1 MKFQNHFQNIFI
13 ILITITSI
21 TLATY
26 LWDYIK
32 LPITNINE
40 LGRGQYIDNNYN
52 QKNELLRYLCFIFL
66 PLTTFI
72 SFMVFFKKITIND
85 FLFKLQLPEKTT
97 LPENNFLI
105 YLKILIFIFLVFEFL
120 SLDFFFRA
128 IDLFHEG
135 DKLTPTFRNFSDGS
149 LWSESFLVI
158 GLFSDIY
165 NTRVFWELFNHESI
179 GLMRFSMMIYIF
191 LCKIFLVLIAFK
203 ISLISHLKTN
213 YRELFF
219 ITLSIIFISLIDYD
233 LDRQHGYKNIIYRE
247 LPILIFTYI
256 FVDFLLDRTNKFKS
270 IIILSP
276 LSVFSIMLSVDRGI
290 IFNFV
295 LISFFLFLFINHKYK
310 HLIYLICSVL
320 VCWISTY
327 FLLGDEFNHFW
338 HNSLYIISEI
348 NYIQG
353 IIHPTPF
360 SDQFGSSRATK
371 TIVIILL
378 SLMSSFYLFSKKEK
392 IFSINLKITLFF
404 FSILGFFGYFYAL
417 ARTDIIHIRESFG
430 FPIMFVSILSIFL
443 FFKFLSEK
451 QFVKLNH
458 KIFTFAVIIFTLL
471 TVPSF
476 MIDINLKK
484 TLNFNERL
492 TNYLYAEDKLF
503 LNDKDKE
510 FIVGAKKYL
519 EGVECFQN
527 FTNDVALNYLL
538 RKHNCSKHY
547 IVYALGSKKTQNELI
562 DSLKNIDIVI
572 AYTDK
577 IRSKDWHHLE
587 PNYKLW
593 IVKDYINKNYE
604 IIYKHG
610 ERVIL
615 KRKI

>member
-72 SFMVFFKKITIND
+72 SFMVFFKKIKIND

>member
-1 MKFQNHFQNIFI
+1 MKFQNHFQNLFLIA
-13 ILITITSI
+13 ITITAI
-21 TLATY
+21 TIATY
-26 LWDYIK
+26 LWEYIK

-66 PLTTFI
+66 PLITFI
-72 SFMVFFKKITIND
+72 SFMVFFKKIKINEFFSKLKLSEKTILSEND
-85 FLFKLQLPEKTT
+85 FLF
-97 LPENNFLI
+97 
-105 YLKILIFIFLVFEFL
+105 YLKIIIFIFLIFEFL
-120 SLDFFFRA
+120 SLDFAFRE

-165 NTRVFWELFNHESI
+165 NTRVFWELFDHESI

-203 ISLISHLKTN
+203 ISIISRLRIN

-219 ITLSIIFISLIDYD
+219 IILSIFFISLIDYD

-247 LPILIFTYI
+247 LPILIFAYI
-256 FVDFLLDRTNKFKS
+256 FIDFVMDRTKKFKS

-276 LSVFSIMLSVDRGI
+276 LSVFSVMLSLDRGL

-295 LISFFLFLFINHKYK
+295 LIAFFLFLLINCKYK
-310 HLIYLICSVL
+310 HLSYLVCSVL
-320 VCWISTY
+320 FCWVLTY

-338 HNSLYIISEI
+338 LNSLYIISEI
-348 NYIQG
+348 NYVQG

-360 SDQFGSSRATK
+360 SDQFGASRATK

-378 SLMSSFYLFSKKEK
+378 SLITSFYLFSKKENF
-392 IFSINLKITLFF
+392 FSINLKVTLFF

-417 ARTDIIHIRESFG
+417 ARTDVIHVRESFG
-430 FPIMFVSILSIFL
+430 FPIMFVAIFIL
-443 FFKFLSEK
+443 FFCFKYLSDK
-451 QFVKLNH
+451 QFVKLNYR
-458 KIFTFAVIIFTLL
+458 ISTFTIIIFLIL
-471 TVPSF
+471 AVPFF

-484 TLNFNERL
+484 ILNFDKRL
-492 TNYLYAEDKLF
+492 TNYLYAEDELF
-503 LNDKDKE
+503 LNNNDKE
-510 FIVGAKKYL
+510 FIREASKYL
-519 EGVECFQN
+519 EDVECFQN

-562 DSLKNIDIVI
+562 NNLKNIDVVI

-577 IRSKDWHHLE
+577 IRKADWHHLE

-593 IVKDYINKNYE
+593 IVKEYINKNYN

-610 ERVIL
+610 NRIIL
-615 KRKI
+615 KR